1 MPADLD
7 IGQVLIIA
15 IAMIAAFVQW
25 VWKLIQESKAARERV
40 RPQQREHSSA
50 NVDPEVPQPP
60 PMPIPGGGV
69 WDLVETF
76 KEEMRK
82 AQAGLEPEKA
92 PRPRPP
98 IPERPRVVVPPP
110 PSPPAPVSAPV
121 SATAPKAAPAVPEIV
136 LPKPIPAFA
145 ATATSKDDSVV
156 LRMNLMNLDALKQA
170 IILREI
176 LGPPKALQTPSETY

>member
-50 NVDPEVPQPP
+50 NVDPEVAQPP

-98 IPERPRVVVPPP
+98 IPERRRVVVPPP

-176 LGPPKALQTPSETY
+176 LGPPKALQTPSDTY

>member
-40 RPQQREHSSA
+40 RPQRREHSSA
-50 NVDPEVPQPP
+50 NVDPEVAQPP

-110 PSPPAPVSAPV
+110 PSPPAPV

-176 LGPPKALQTPSETY
+176 LGPPKALQTPSDTY

>member
-40 RPQQREHSSA
+40 RPQQREYSSP
-50 NVDPEVPQPP
+50 NVDSEVPQPP

-98 IPERPRVVVPPP
+98 APERRRVVIPPP
-110 PSPPAPVSAPV
+110 PLPPASV

-176 LGPPKALQTPSETY
+176 LGPPKALQTPSDTY

>member
-40 RPQQREHSSA
+40 RPQQREGPDLEE
-50 NVDPEVPQPP
+50 DPEVLQPP
-60 PMPIPGGGV
+60 PMPVPGGGV

-92 PRPRPP
+92 PRPMPP
-98 IPERPRVVVPPP
+98 SPERRRVVVSPPP
-110 PSPPAPVSAPV
+110 LPPAPV
-121 SATAPKAAPAVPEIV
+121 SATAPKAVPAVPEII

-170 IILREI
+170 IILKEI
-176 LGPPKALQTPSETY
+176 LGPPKALQSPSDSF

>member
-98 IPERPRVVVPPP
+98 IPERPRVVVPPL
-110 PSPPAPVSAPV
+110 PSPPAPV

-176 LGPPKALQTPSETY
+176 LGPPKALQTPSDTY

>member
-40 RPQQREHSSA
+40 RPQQREHSSP

-60 PMPIPGGGV
+60 PMPIPGGCV

-98 IPERPRVVVPPP
+98 APERRRVVIPPP
-110 PSPPAPVSAPV
+110 PLPPASV
-121 SATAPKAAPAVPEIV
+121 SATAPKAATAVPEIV

-176 LGPPKALQTPSETY
+176 LGPPKALQTPSDTY